1 MQTSLETKN
10 KLHEHDMKIE
20 RLDYKIDNFI
30 GKLTHSVEHL
40 DKSVVSLSD
49 TVGSVRDTIFGGG
62 GNSPLFPRV
71 AVLEAQMLSQNDSI
85 KTLLEQQN
93 KINEQQVKINESDK
107 SFKLKLMG
115 LCGISALGI
124 VGLLICYLTDSNFL
138 GWAIKMFK

>member
-1 MQTSLETKN
+1 MPNSLALD
-10 KLHEHDMKIE
+10 KLHEHDMRIE

-30 GKLTHSVEHL
+30 GKLTNTVEHL
-40 DKSVVSLSD
+40 DKSVENLSD
-49 TVGSVRDTIFGGG
+49 TVGSVRETIFGGG
-62 GNSPLFPRV
+62 GNPPLFPRV
-71 AVLEAQMLSQNDSI
+71 AVLEAQMISQNDSI

-124 VGLLICYLTDSNFL
+124 IGLFVCYLTDSNFL